1 MLGLGMARGADMID
15 ILSIIPPL
23 LIAAVVSFVVAMH
36 ERRRGETSQRWK
48 ARCGQGTRSSC
59 VYGTYLFRGVFFI
72 IPAVCRHIT
81 DKTGN

>member
-1 MLGLGMARGADMID
+1 MARGAGMSD
-15 ILSIIPPL
+15 ILPIIPPL
-23 LIAAVVSFVVAMH
+23 LIVTVAVFIVAMH
-36 ERRRGETSQRWK
+36 EKRHREMSREWK
-48 ARCGQGTRSSC
+48 VGYGQGTRSSC